1 MSLVLVEVDLPE
13 GDEIAFVAIRSK
25 SSGLNYHQNLH
36 RIVGSAHPE
45 PAWAHA
51 AEPLPPALAS
61 RLPRWEYSVVALT
74 SPAASS
80 SEVQGILNHMARSS
94 WQFVQVT
101 GGALFF
107 KRRLIP

>member
-13 GDEIAFVAIRSK
+13 GDEIAFFTVRSK
-25 SSGLNYHQNLH
+25 SVLSYQQNIH
-36 RIVGSAHPE
+36 RIVG
-45 PAWAHA
+45 PAQPVWAHA

-80 SEVQGILNHMARSS
+80 SEVQGILNHMGRSS